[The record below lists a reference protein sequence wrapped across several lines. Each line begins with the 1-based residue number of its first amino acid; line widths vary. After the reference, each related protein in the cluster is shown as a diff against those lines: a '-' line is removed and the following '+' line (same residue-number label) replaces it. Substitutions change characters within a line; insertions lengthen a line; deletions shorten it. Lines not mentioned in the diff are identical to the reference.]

1 MAWDNMRRFIKGHA
15 MPRFRWKKYLLIAF
29 SIVVSILLVR
39 PTPAIVAEAYIS
51 PLSPPKTTSPRI
63 TLSEFRDNMELTY
76 ALIMSAYNSGHDTP
90 GLRYSSTQNQQAEE
104 AEEALTRAIKTLDLS
119 EIPPAQLEDIGV
131 ESALLLNE
139 ILDRIPI
146 PADEKIPDF
155 ATVEQEKIDYW
166 EIPGTEIAILK
177 VSNGFNVGDFI
188 FSKETVKRLKSFY
201 YEVKHL
207 PYRENSAEGFYEFYI
222 SNPGGLLPPKWSRF
236 IPDWSKTLWFEQT
249 IWQWGAMIFLYL
261 LVFWIISITQK
272 LLKVELERTDDTV
285 DAWLSLS
292 LPLVTFLS
300 AFMVD
305 HLLDQEI
312 NITGTVLGIVKTGN
326 LILEYAAGAWFAFLL
341 LNAIGVSLLLA
352 PRFRENVLEATMVR
366 NGFRLLGILA
376 GATVVTIGFT
386 NIGISVAPLLASL
399 GAGSLALSFGLQ
411 PYIQDTIGGI
421 TLFLNGA
428 MEIGDFCEFGGIAG
442 TIEDIGLRATLI
454 RTRDRR
460 LITMPNSNVSSMLV
474 NHSRRDKFLFDH
486 QLELAGQT
494 SFMRIPEITAAL
506 CDRFSNY
513 HRLEDIQV
521 NVTSLSQEGT
531 ICLSIRGYVLTT
543 NYTEFTKIQ
552 ADLMLEAVAVLEE
565 LDITGK
571 ISAAGD
577 TDHEV

>member
-1 MAWDNMRRFIKGHA
+1 MS
-15 MPRFRWKKYLLIAF
+15 RFRWKHYLLIAF
-29 SIVVSILLVR
+29 SIAVSILLAR
-39 PTPAIVAEAYIS
+39 PTPAIVTEAYTN
-51 PLSPPKTTSPRI
+51 PLSPPRTTSPRV
-63 TLSEFRDNMELTY
+63 TLSEFRDNMSLAYTLT
-76 ALIMSAYNSGHDTP
+76 MSAYRSGHYTP
-90 GLRYSSTQNQQAEE
+90 GLRYSSTQSQQAQE
-104 AEEALTRAIKTLDLS
+104 AEEALRRAIKTFDLS

-139 ILDRIPI
+139 ILDRIPL
-146 PADEKIPDF
+146 PAADKIPDL
-155 ATVEQEKIDYW
+155 ATIEKEKIQYW

-177 VSNGFNVGDFI
+177 VSDGFNVGDFI
-188 FSKETVKRLKSFY
+188 FSKETVARLKSFY
-201 YEVKHL
+201 NEIKHL
-207 PYRENSAEGFYEFYI
+207 PYRDNAAEGFYEFYI

-236 IPDWSKTLWFEQT
+236 IPDWSKALFFEQT
-249 IWQWGAMIFLYL
+249 IWQWGTMFFLYL
-261 LVFWIISITQK
+261 LVFAIISITQK
-272 LLKVELERTDDTV
+272 FLKHELERTDDTV

-300 AFMVD
+300 AFTVD
-305 HLLDQEI
+305 QLLDVEI
-312 NITGTVLGIVKTGN
+312 KITGGGLGVVKTGN

-341 LNAIGVSLLLA
+341 LNALGVSLLLA

-454 RTRDRR
+454 RTSDRR

-486 QLELAGQT
+486 QLELSGQT
-494 SFMRIPEITAAL
+494 SFTRIPEITAAL
-506 CDRFSNY
+506 YDRFSNY
-513 HRLEDIQV
+513 NRLEDIQV
-521 NVTSLSQEGT
+521 NVTSLSQEDT
-531 ICLSIRGYVLTT
+531 ICLSILGYVLTT
-543 NYTEFTKIQ
+543 SHTEYTKIQ
-552 ADLMLEAVAVLEE
+552 AHLMLETVAVLEE
-565 LDITGK
+565 LDIIGK
-571 ISAAGD
+571 ISTTG
-577 TDHEV
+577 HRV